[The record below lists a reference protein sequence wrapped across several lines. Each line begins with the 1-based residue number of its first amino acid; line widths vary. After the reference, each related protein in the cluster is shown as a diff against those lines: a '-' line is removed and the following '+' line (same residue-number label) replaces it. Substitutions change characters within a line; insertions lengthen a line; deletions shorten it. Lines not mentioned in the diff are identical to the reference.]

1 MALGKRQHQQ
11 QELWI
16 ATTDLPRSPGHPFYT
31 KLNQLLADA
40 EFDPF
45 VEQICRPF
53 YAEDTGRPGIPPG
66 VYFRMLLI
74 GYFEGLDSQR
84 GIAWRCSDSRSLQDF
99 LGLDPTRA
107 TPDHSSLTRIRHRL
121 PQEVHER
128 VFAFV
133 LKLAHTRGLLAGQ
146 TVAVDSTLLEA
157 NAAMTAIVRRD
168 SGEDWKAY
176 LTKLAAE
183 AGIENPTDEEL
194 RRFDRGRKAKR
205 VSNAEW
211 TSPSDPDSRI
221 AQRKDGRTHLA
232 DKAEHAVDL
241 ASGLVVAA
249 AVHPADA
256 ADSRTLPE
264 TVATASED
272 VRDAG

>member
-31 KLNQLLADA
+31 TLNQLLADA

-74 GYFEGLDSQR
+74 GYFEGIDSQR
-84 GIAWRCSDSRSLQDF
+84 GIARRCSDSRSLQDF
-99 LGLDPTRA
+99 LGLDPTQA

-121 PQEVHER
+121 PREVHEQ

-133 LKLAHTRGLLAGQ
+133 LKLAQAKDILGGR

-157 NAAMTAIVRRD
+157 NAAMKAIVRRD
-168 SGEDWKAY
+168 TGEDWKAY
-176 LTKLAAE
+176 LRKLAAE
-183 AGIENPTDEEL
+183 AGIEDPTDEEL
-194 RRFDRGRKAKR
+194 RRFDRGRKKK

-211 TSPSDPDSRI
+211 ISRSDPDSRRRG
-221 AQRKDGRTHLA
+221 ATGRGCSPAMRWRICRGPTTIS
-232 DKAEHAVDL
+232 
-241 ASGLVVAA
+241 SGC
-249 AVHPADA
+249 
-256 ADSRTLPE
+256 SGRI
-264 TVATASED
+264 
-272 VRDAG
+272 GI